1 MLFSHVVKA
10 FLFSVCFFAAAG
22 YLLAVLLGKVEGGGI
37 QAYIQQ
43 LIEPPQGRFE
53 AYEQNP
59 SPLAGANG
67 DEELKLLRG
76 ANPYPVKL
84 RIKNMDGQV
93 LNIRLTGRSES
104 NISFMREDDKR
115 RFVYSIDD
123 LDSASRKKVRKY
135 PALGIAGAS
144 SFLNKGLNLDEVHA
158 EQLRLRAERLSE
170 LMREAQADAAI
181 SVSEV
186 EQRTLRR
193 KYEEYRA
200 ERLKI
205 LKDLN

>member
-1 MLFSHVVKA
+1 MKA
-10 FLFSVCFFAAAG
+10 FFFSVCFFAVAG
-22 YLLAVLLGKVEGGGI
+22 YLLAVLLGKVEDGGI

-43 LIEPPQGRFE
+43 LIEPPQGPFE
-53 AYEQNP
+53 AYKQNP
-59 SPLAGANG
+59 SPLAGANE
-67 DEELKLLRG
+67 DEELELLRA

-135 PALGIAGAS
+135 PALGIAEAS

-181 SVSEV
+181 SVSEL

-200 ERLKI
+200 ERLEI